1 MGRNTLLKIF
11 LLALFASVLMVTPAH
26 AQFAGAGSTDA
37 WQFSAALY
45 LWGADVGGE
54 TRSGSTIEVDFGNIV
69 DNLEMAFMGTFQ
81 ARKGKWSLLTDVI
94 YLDIS
99 ADNTVNAT
107 VQGGAGPI
115 NVTTRADLDL
125 TGWVLQF
132 AGTYNLLTKG
142 MSTLDVLGGVRYLD
156 IDMDLDASL
165 DALGPGRSRTLS
177 ESDSVWDGMIGV
189 TGNISLSK
197 RWYIPYYLDVGTG
210 ESDFTWQAVGG
221 IGFRAAKWV
230 DLALVYRYLAWNF
243 DSDMAI
249 DDLDFSGP
257 AFGAIFRF

>member
-1 MGRNTLLKIF
+1 MGESIISRISALA
-11 LLALFASVLMVTPAH
+11 LLACVLMVTPAH
-26 AQFAGAGSTDA
+26 AQFAGPASTDA

-54 TRSGSTIEVDFGNIV
+54 TRSGSTIEVDFGDIV

-81 ARKGKWSLLTDVI
+81 VRKGKWSFLTDVI

-107 VQGGAGPI
+107 VPGGAGQI
-115 NVTTRADLDL
+115 DVTTRADLDL

-132 AGTYNLLTKG
+132 AGTYNLLTRG
-142 MSTLDVLGGVRYLD
+142 MSTLDVLGGLRYLD
-156 IDMDLDASL
+156 LDMDLEANL
-165 DALGPGRSRTLS
+165 GALGPDKSRALS
-177 ESDSVWDGMIGV
+177 ESDSVWDGIIGV

-197 RWYIPYYLDVGTG
+197 RWYIPYYLDMGTG